1 MAEDKVALEEMIGKS
16 KQMGVP
22 VITVGDE
29 LMVGFVQSKLDG
41 LLT

>member
-1 MAEDKVALEEMIGKS
+1 MAEDKIALKEMIGKS